1 MDGRTLAHRYQ
12 NFLSQQGQTLTG
24 AETLLE
30 KLTDEG
36 YRILEQPM
44 VSPIFRQGVWLI
56 PTLHLILNKS
66 LSQIE
71 LVFKNLTRLL
81 RLYC

>member
-12 NFLSQQGQTLTG
+12 KFLSQQGQTLTG

-36 YRILEQPM
+36 YRIFGATNGIANIQIGRMAISNIASYFEQ
-44 VSPIFRQGVWLI
+44 
-56 PTLHLILNKS
+56 
-66 LSQIE
+66 
-71 LVFKNLTRLL
+71 VFISDRIGFQKPKT
-81 RLYC
+81 